1 MRRINVGLIGFG
13 TVGAG
18 VVKALK
24 DRRGLLKRKTN
35 IPIIIKKIADKNITT
50 RRIVTVPK
58 TMLTTDAHK
67 ILNDP
72 AIDIVVELVGGIHP
86 AKEFII
92 KALKSGKH
100 VVTANKAL
108 LAQEGKEIFEMALAN
123 NVDIYFEASVG
134 GGIPIIKALREGL
147 IVNEI
152 DTLYGIING
161 TSNYILSKMTQ
172 EGLEFKEA
180 LLQAQKLG
188 FAEKNPSLDIEGFD
202 SAHKLAILTLLG
214 FGRNINLKDIYV
226 EGILDV
232 SLKDIQY
239 ADEFG
244 CMIKL
249 LAIAKRENEEL
260 EVRVHPTLL
269 PKEHLL
275 SSVNG
280 VYNAV
285 YIKGDLVGEQV
296 FYGQGAGQKATS
308 SAVISDIVDLSY
320 NIANG
325 ISRRSPNLKF
335 DGGIKKIRK
344 MEDIETR
351 YYLRFSAIDRPGV
364 FAAISGILG
373 KHKISI
379 ASVIQKERKKERIV
393 PVVLMTHEARESA
406 VRLALEEVDKLRV
419 IRRKSVAIRMEKE

>member
-13 TVGAG
+13 TVGSG

-24 DRRGLLKRKTN
+24 DRSGLLKRKTG
-35 IPIIIKKIADKNITT
+35 IPIAIKRIADKNITSP
-50 RRIVTVPK
+50 RVVKVPRNI
-58 TMLTTDAHK
+58 LTTDANK
-67 ILNDP
+67 ILYDP
-72 AIDIVVELVGGIHP
+72 NIDIIVELMGGIHP

-92 KALKSGKH
+92 RALKNGKH

-108 LAQEGKEIFEMALAN
+108 LAQEGKEIFETALAN
-123 NVDIYFEASVG
+123 NVDIYFEASVA
-134 GGIPIIKALREGL
+134 GGIPIIKSLREGL

-188 FAEKNPSLDIEGFD
+188 FAERNPSLDIKGFD

-214 FGRNINLKDIYV
+214 FGRSVDLSDIYV
-226 EGILDV
+226 EGILDI

-244 CMIKL
+244 CVIKL
-249 LAIAKRENEEL
+249 LAIAKREDEAL

-280 VYNAV
+280 AYNAIYV
-285 YIKGDLVGEQV
+285 KGDLVGDQV

-320 NIANG
+320 NIVNN
-325 ISRRSPNLKF
+325 IKRRSPNLKF
-335 DGGIKKIRK
+335 DGGIKKLRK
-344 MEDIETR
+344 IEDTETR

-364 FAAISGILG
+364 FAAISGVLG
-373 KHKISI
+373 KYKISI

-393 PVVLMTHEARESA
+393 PVVLMTHEAKESA
-406 VRLALEEVDKLRV
+406 VRLALEEVYKLRV
-419 IRRKSVAIRMEKE
+419 IRRKTIAIRMEK